1 MKMKDIIKVA
11 DFFTIGN
18 LLFGMLCI
26 FYAINNKFIYAAIF
40 LFIAMIFDFLDGKVA
55 RISKKVTDQGRHFGK
70 ELDSL
75 SDVVSFGVAPAIFGY
90 TLGLQAWWEI
100 IILLFFTTAG
110 MLRLSRFNITESH
123 GYFEGLPIT
132 VNGFLF
138 PILFLIH
145 LKTAYHI
152 EYALIAYV
160 FMGFAMMSSRKVRK
174 IL

>member
-1 MKMKDIIKVA
+1 MKIKDIIKVA

-18 LLFGMLCI
+18 LIFGMLSI
-26 FYAINNKFIYAAIF
+26 YYAISALFQYALVF
-40 LFIAMIFDFLDGKVA
+40 LLVAMTFDFLDGKVA

-75 SDVVSFGVAPAIFGY
+75 SDVVSFGVAPAVLGY
-90 TLGLQAWWEI
+90 TLGLQSWWEI
-100 IILLFFTTAG
+100 LVLLFFTTAG

-123 GYFEGLPIT
+123 GHFEGLPIT

-138 PILFLIH
+138 PVLFYVHI
-145 LKTAYHI
+145 KTAYHI

-160 FMGFAMMSSRKVRK
+160 VMGFAMLSSRRVRK